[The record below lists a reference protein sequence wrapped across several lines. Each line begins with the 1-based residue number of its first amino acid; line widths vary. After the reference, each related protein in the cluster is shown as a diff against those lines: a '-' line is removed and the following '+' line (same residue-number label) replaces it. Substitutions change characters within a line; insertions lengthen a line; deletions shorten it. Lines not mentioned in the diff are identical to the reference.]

1 MELITFV
8 AAFSHEGLVLSKED
22 SPRGAMRNMAE
33 CHCTRLGVITE
44 GQPSVRR
51 GAF

>member
-8 AAFSHEGLVLSKED
+8 AAFSHEGLVLPKGD
-22 SPRGAMRNMAE
+22 TPRGAMRNMAE
-33 CHCTRLGVITE
+33 CRCTRLGSITE
-44 GQPSVRR
+44 GQPSIRR